1 MHFFLN
7 LGALIFATINGI
19 NIYRPASLKYTAN
32 KNFYNSGN
40 F

>member
-1 MHFFLN
+1 MSVFKKICV
-7 LGALIFATINGI
+7 LIFATINGTD
-19 NIYRPASLKYTAN
+19 IYRPAGLKYSAN